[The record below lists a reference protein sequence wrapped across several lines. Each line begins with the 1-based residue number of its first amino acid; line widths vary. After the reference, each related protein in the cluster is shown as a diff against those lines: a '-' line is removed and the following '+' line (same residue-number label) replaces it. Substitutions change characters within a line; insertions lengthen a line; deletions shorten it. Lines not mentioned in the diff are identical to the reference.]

1 MKTRVYD
8 LPTRLF
14 HGVFAASF
22 VAAFAIANGVDDESQ
37 RFAYHMLAGLLMLF
51 VLAWRLVWGLI
62 GSRHARFTDF
72 QLNPAALLRYLAGV
86 FSGQTTNGHPSNE
99 QTTSEQ
105 KTREQKHKWAGH
117 NPASSWAAIAM
128 FALAI
133 GLGVTGYLMAS
144 GDAEA
149 YEDLHELF
157 ANSFFVVVL
166 LHIAG
171 VVLHQL
177 KHRDQLG
184 LSMLTGNKQQLDQT
198 ATPVRSHTLVAILML
213 VATLWFGRYLL
224 QQFDANSGTLQL
236 FGTTLQLTEQEG
248 GESGEGGEQDDD
260 D

>member
-1 MKTRVYD
+1 MNTRVYD

-22 VAAFAIANGVDDESQ
+22 VAAFAIANLVDDESQ
-37 RFAYHMLAGLLMLF
+37 LFAYHMLAGLLMVF

-62 GSRHARFTDF
+62 GSQHARLTDF

-86 FSGQTTNGHPSNE
+86 FSEQTTNGQTTNG
-99 QTTSEQ
+99 QTTGEQETSGQ
-105 KTREQKHKWAGH
+105 KTKWAGH
-117 NPASSWAAIAM
+117 NPASSWAAVAM

-149 YEDLHELF
+149 YEDLHEFF
-157 ANSFFVVVL
+157 ANSFLVVVL
-166 LHIAG
+166 LHVAG

-177 KHRDQLG
+177 KHQDQLG
-184 LSMLTGNKQQLDQT
+184 LSMLTGNKQQLDQS
-198 ATPVRSHTLVAILML
+198 AASVRSHTLVAVLML
-213 VATLWFGRYLL
+213 TATLWFGRYLL
-224 QQFDANSGTLQL
+224 QQFTANTGTLQL
-236 FGTTLQLTEQEG
+236 FGSTLQLTEQEG
-248 GESGEGGEQDDD
+248 GENGEGDEQDDD